1 MLFKYTLYHHLNY
14 EEPNFNLGIGFAGKN
29 GLSGRTERFGSS
41 TAECVLAIACYYS
54 EEPNGTY
61 GGPRIDFSYCL
72 LLFGRSESIIN
83 RPSEEPKIGFRYW
96 LLPFGR
102 TEPIT

>member
-1 MLFKYTLYHHLNY
+1 MMTEAKERSNIFIFVLEYKRVELELKRKGDFNVSIEKLIGTVLNRSAMSMV
-14 EEPNFNLGIGFAGKN
+14 LC
-29 GLSGRTERFGSS
+29 S

-54 EEPNGTY
+54 EEPNGTH

-83 RPSEEPKIGFRYW
+83 RPSEEP
-96 LLPFGR
+96 
-102 TEPIT
+102 